1 MFEVML
7 ARTAHLARLELKR
20 IANPLLQSLPAL
32 IDRFLEF
39 TDVLKG

>member
-7 ARTAHLARLELKR
+7 ARTAHLARDELKR

-32 IDRFLEF
+32 IERFLEF